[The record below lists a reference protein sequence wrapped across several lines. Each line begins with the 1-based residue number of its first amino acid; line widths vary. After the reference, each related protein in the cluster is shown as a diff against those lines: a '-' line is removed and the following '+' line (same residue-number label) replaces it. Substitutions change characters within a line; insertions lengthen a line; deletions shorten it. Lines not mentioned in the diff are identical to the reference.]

1 MKKVSKKL
9 AHVKYLLYLCSRFSR
24 SLSSYMRQNSVLT
37 VNTRMCSLSPRIKIL
52 GDPNMNDQRIHI
64 IKTAGELFFRL
75 GIRSVSI
82 DDICRELGMSKK
94 TFYVYFESKDAL
106 IEQMLQA
113 NIDYM
118 SGKMKNLLELRDFRQ
133 LVKVFLKRQ
142 EAEKNDVRRVPQLVY
157 DLKKYY
163 PRLFADF
170 QTKCFE
176 TQKKYIMQYLEQG
189 VAQGLVR
196 ANLNIELTAVL
207 FAKIHSDAIRDFEI
221 IEGHNHNMH
230 QLAHTAMDVFVR
242 GVLSEEGMK
251 LFGNK

>member
-1 MKKVSKKL
+1 M
-9 AHVKYLLYLCSRFSR
+9 
-24 SLSSYMRQNSVLT
+24 
-37 VNTRMCSLSPRIKIL
+37 
-52 GDPNMNDQRIHI
+52 
-64 IKTAGELFFRL
+64 FFRL

-94 TFYVYFESKDAL
+94 TFYVYFDSKDEL

-118 SGKMKNLLELRDFRQ
+118 TAKMQKLLELEDFRQ
-133 LVKVFLKRQ
+133 LVKAFLKHQ

-163 PRLFADF
+163 PRQFEDF
-170 QTKCFE
+170 QVKCFE
-176 TQKKYIMQYLEQG
+176 MQKSYLKRYLEQG
-189 VAQGLVR
+189 VQAGLVR

-207 FAKIHSDAIRDFEI
+207 FAKIHNDAIRDFEV
-221 IEGHNHNMH
+221 IEAHNHNMH

-242 GVLSEEGMK
+242 GILSEEGLK
-251 LFGNK
+251 LFEN

>member
-9 AHVKYLLYLCSRFSR
+9 AHVKKKQYFCSRFVKTMSENQR
-24 SLSSYMRQNSVLT
+24 S
-37 VNTRMCSLSPRIKIL
+37 
-52 GDPNMNDQRIHI
+52 HI

-82 DDICRELGMSKK
+82 DDICHELGMSKK

-113 NIDYM
+113 NLDYM
-118 SGKMKNLLELRDFRQ
+118 AGKMEELVAMKDFRQ
-133 LVKVFLKRQ
+133 LVKVFIKRQ

-163 PRLFADF
+163 PRQFADF
-170 QTKCFE
+170 QIKCFE

-207 FAKIHSDAIRDFEI
+207 FAKIHNDAIRDFEV
-221 IEGHNHNMH
+221 IEAHNHNMH

-251 LFGNK
+251 LFDN

>member
-1 MKKVSKKL
+1 
-9 AHVKYLLYLCSRFSR
+9 
-24 SLSSYMRQNSVLT
+24 
-37 VNTRMCSLSPRIKIL
+37 MCSLSPRIKIL

-170 QTKCFE
+170 QIKCFE

-207 FAKIHSDAIRDFEI
+207 LAKIHSDAIRDFEI

>member
-1 MKKVSKKL
+1 MSE
-9 AHVKYLLYLCSRFSR
+9 
-24 SLSSYMRQNSVLT
+24 
-37 VNTRMCSLSPRIKIL
+37 
-52 GDPNMNDQRIHI
+52 DQRQHI
-64 IKTAGELFFRL
+64 IMTAGELFFRL

-82 DDICRELGMSKK
+82 DDICHELGMSKK
-94 TFYVYFESKDAL
+94 TFYVYFASKDEL
-106 IEQMLQA
+106 IEQLLQA
-113 NIDYM
+113 NLNYIR
-118 SGKMKNLLELRDFRQ
+118 GKMQKLLDMNDFRQ
-133 LVKVFLKRQ
+133 LVKAFLKHQ

-163 PRLFADF
+163 PRQFADF
-170 QTKCFE
+170 QVQCFE
-176 TQKKYIMQYLEQG
+176 MQKDYLKNYLELG
-189 VAQGLVR
+189 VKEGLVR

-251 LFGNK
+251 LFKSE